1 MNPICPYC
9 EDTSAFVGGD
19 IIYPHRP
26 DLYSKRFYLCEPC
39 NAYVGCHPGTRKP
52 LGRLANAQLRQA
64 KMDAHRAFDPLWK
77 NGNRSRSEAY
87 KWLAGKLGIPEEE
100 CHIGMFDVHRCRQ
113 AVAVCQRP
121 RSQDD
126 EPWPE

>member
-9 EDTSAFVGGD
+9 EDTSALVGGD

-39 NAYVGCHPGTRKP
+39 NAYVGCHPGTKKP

-64 KMDAHRAFDPLWK
+64 KMDAHRAFDPIWK
-77 NGNRSRSEAY
+77 EGNTSRSEAY
-87 KWLAGKLGIPEEE
+87 TWLAGKLGIPEEE

-113 AVAVCQRP
+113 VVTICENDAWILSPITR
-121 RSQDD
+121 
-126 EPWPE
+126 